1 MKGGKRRKGAVFY
14 SLIMCMVLLILLL
27 CVLLLFQVRAIT
39 VTGINFSQ
47 ESDVLEWIQED
58 EYAVNSIYIWL
69 RYHGRSTD
77 LPPAIESIQ
86 VILRSP
92 WHVELAVTERNMI
105 GFVRVENQ
113 RAFFDEQGMVLLITE
128 EEIPGPLYVE
138 ELEFSKGVIRRNQP
152 LPTDN
157 VGVFSQVAELAES
170 LRLYEIVPDRIVA
183 YEGGIKLFFDN
194 VIARLGNQSFHDR
207 VAQIE
212 PILERLAHYYPG
224 RGGTL
229 HLEGFERF
237 DSSIRFVPN

>member
-1 MKGGKRRKGAVFY
+1 MRGGKRKKGALFY
-14 SLIMCMVLLILLL
+14 ALIMCMVFLVLLL
-27 CVLLLFQVRAIT
+27 FVLLLFQVRTIS
-39 VTGINFSQ
+39 VSGIYLSQ

-58 EYAVNSIYIWL
+58 EYAINSIYIWL
-69 RYHGRSTD
+69 RYHGKSTN
-77 LPPAIESIQ
+77 LPPAVESIQ

-92 WHVELAVTERNMI
+92 WHVELAVTERNVI

-113 RAFFDEQGMVLLITE
+113 RAFFDKEGTVLLITE
-128 EEIPGPLYVE
+128 EEIPGPLYIE
-138 ELEFSKGVIRRNQP
+138 ELAFSEGVILRNQP
-152 LPTDN
+152 LPTDK
-157 VGVFSQVAELAES
+157 VGIFSQVAELAES
-170 LRLYEIVPDRIVA
+170 LRLYEVVPDRIVA
-183 YEGGIKLFFDN
+183 YEGGIKLYFDD

-212 PILERLAHYYPG
+212 PILERLTHYYPG

>member
-1 MKGGKRRKGAVFY
+1 MRGGKRRKGAVFY
-14 SLIMCMVLLILLL
+14 SLILCMVFLIMLL
-27 CVLLLFQVRAIT
+27 CVLLLFQVRTIS

-58 EYAVNSIYIWL
+58 EYAINSIYIWL
-69 RYHGRSTD
+69 RYHGRSTN
-77 LPPAIESIQ
+77 LPPAIESVQ

-92 WHVELAVTERNMI
+92 WHVELAVTERNII
-105 GFVRVENQ
+105 GFVRVENR
-113 RAFFDEQGMVLLITE
+113 RAFFDDQGIVLLITE
-128 EEIPGPLYVE
+128 EEIPGPLYIE
-138 ELEFSKGVIRRNQP
+138 ELEFSEGVIQRNQP
-152 LPTDN
+152 LPTDK

-170 LRLYEIVPDRIVA
+170 LQLYEIMPDRIVA
-183 YEGGIKLFFDN
+183 YEGGIKLYFDG

-212 PILERLAHYYPG
+212 PILERLDHYYPG

>member
-1 MKGGKRRKGAVFY
+1 MRGGKRRKGAVFY
-14 SLIMCMVLLILLL
+14 SLIMCMILLILVL
-27 CVLLLFQVRAIT
+27 CVILLFQVRAIT

-69 RYHGRSTD
+69 RYHGRSMD

-86 VILRSP
+86 VILRAP

-105 GFVRVENQ
+105 GYVRVENQ

-128 EEIPGPLYVE
+128 EEIPGPLYIE
-138 ELEFSKGVIRRNQP
+138 ELEFSEGVIQRNQP
-152 LPTDN
+152 LPTEK

-170 LRLYEIVPDRIVA
+170 LRLYEIEPDRIIA
-183 YEGGIKLFFDN
+183 YEGGIKLHFGK

-212 PILERLAHYYPG
+212 PILERLTHYYPG
-224 RGGTL
+224 RSGTL